1 MEEVVRKRKKRK
13 KPRKGLWIALS
24 VIVLIA
30 GFGWGGLYYMTHRDI
45 QAEDIGVEQDFFEF
59 GEFTDV
65 EALTDTAGQEP
76 LTADQRG
83 GDGSGNGKAA
93 EEGEAASPQV
103 KPASADKGAAVPG
116 DAGKNPGAAPGDPA
130 AKDKRQEIERKY
142 TKVFKRL
149 ESTALA
155 KLDTLAQNALADY
168 KTGRSIADLSSA
180 YSSAANKLQGK
191 VDDTFYSLLAEM
203 KAELKANGYGSELA
217 KKAEEEYQQAIAS
230 KKSELLG
237 KVAEVAGK

>member
-65 EALTDTAGQEP
+65 EALADTAEDEP
-76 LTADQRG
+76 VTADQRG

-93 EEGEAASPQV
+93 DGEAASPQA
-103 KPASADKGAAVPG
+103 PPTSADKGAKVPG
-116 DAGKNPGAAPGDPA
+116 DAGKNPGAASGEPA

-191 VDDTFYSLLAEM
+191 VDETFYSLLAEM

-217 KKAEEEYQQAIAS
+217 KKAEEEYEQAIAS

>member
-13 KPRKGLWIALS
+13 KSRKGLWIALS
-24 VIVLIA
+24 VIVLIV

-59 GEFTDV
+59 GEFADV
-65 EALTDTAGQEP
+65 EALADTAEEEQV
-76 LTADQRG
+76 TADQRG

-93 EEGEAASPQV
+93 EEGEAASTKAPPTSV
-103 KPASADKGAAVPG
+103 DKGAEVPG
-116 DAGKNPGAAPGDPA
+116 DAGKSPGASGEPA

-191 VDDTFYSLLAEM
+191 VDETFYSLLVEM

-217 KKAEEEYQQAIAS
+217 KKAEEEYEQAIAS